1 MTIKSL
7 KNIKFKDDLGV
18 YEFSGR
24 GNYAL
29 YVEGKGFVSLD
40 GGQSVYSPRGGKK
53 ALQSIL
59 DQGGFCGEV
68 DYIQPVA

>member
-7 KNIKFKDDLGV
+7 KNIKFKDALGV

-40 GGQSVYSPRGGKK
+40 GGKSPYSPQGGKK
-53 ALQSIL
+53 ALESIL
-59 DQGGFCGEV
+59 ATGFCGEV

>member
-7 KNIKFKDDLGV
+7 KNIKFRDAFGV
-18 YEFSGR
+18 YTFSGR
-24 GNYAL
+24 NNYAL

-40 GGQSVYSPRGGKK
+40 GGKRPYSPQGGKK
-53 ALQSIL
+53 ALESIL
-59 DQGGFCGEV
+59 ATGFCGEV